1 MSDDTTPV
9 KTKAPKTVKG
19 NSKKAYLARRTAG
32 LHAANK
38 ARKIAKAA
46 RIDKKNLNKRTL
58 RALKP
63 NKQRGAARAK
73 RRAGMQQAAA

>member
-1 MSDDTTPV
+1 MTDTTTPA
-9 KTKAPKTVKG
+9 KTKAPKSVKG

-38 ARKIAKAA
+38 SRRIAKAA
-46 RIDKKNLNKRTL
+46 RIDKKNLDKRTL

-63 NKQRGAARAK
+63 SKRRGAARAK